1 MRRKTVLEMAG
12 DLGNPD
18 NQPPPAKVLLAIE
31 RIRTVAAE
39 RRSQGDYDR
48 RFEAELDRHFRGIAS
63 NLAAEKTA
71 VRNLNRSVEAL
82 VTTPS
87 FSRAQI
93 DTRSR
98 MPGGS
103 LFHRIIGK
111 LVSRQV
117 EGIFQQLRE
126 HDDAQSAVL
135 KDLADTLE
143 LIATHG
149 FPDTERRL
157 SVLADRVAILI
168 EMAAR
173 MDLIEAELS
182 RQSNE
187 HGERGL

>member
-1 MRRKTVLEMAG
+1 
-12 DLGNPD
+12 
-18 NQPPPAKVLLAIE
+18 
-31 RIRTVAAE
+31 
-39 RRSQGDYDR
+39 
-48 RFEAELDRHFRGIAS
+48 
-63 NLAAEKTA
+63 
-71 VRNLNRSVEAL
+71 
-82 VTTPS
+82 
-87 FSRAQI
+87 
-93 DTRSR
+93 

-103 LFHRIIGK
+103 LFHRIVGK

-135 KDLADTLE
+135 KDLAHTLE

-157 SVLADRVAILI
+157 SVLADRVAILV
-168 EMAAR
+168 EMAVR

>member
-1 MRRKTVLEMAG
+1 VSKGLQMSSDGNSSTDIVAEAIARISQRAEARKTDGEYTA
-12 DLGNPD
+12 
-18 NQPPPAKVLLAIE
+18 
-31 RIRTVAAE
+31 
-39 RRSQGDYDR
+39 S
-48 RFEAELDRHFRGIAS
+48 FETELDRHFRGIAS

-82 VTTPS
+82 ITTPS

-93 DTRSR
+93 DTQSR

-103 LFHRIIGK
+103 LFHRIVGK

-135 KDLADTLE
+135 KDLAHTLE

-157 SVLADRVAILI
+157 SVLADRVAILV
-168 EMAAR
+168 EMAVR

>member
-1 MRRKTVLEMAG
+1 MSDALSS
-12 DLGNPD
+12 
-18 NQPPPAKVLLAIE
+18 AIN
-31 RIRTVAAE
+31 RIASKSEA
-39 RRSQGDYDR
+39 RRSSGEFR
-48 RFEAELDRHFRGIAS
+48 AAFEAELDRHFRGIAS

-71 VRNLNRSVEAL
+71 VRNLHRSVDAL
-82 VTTPS
+82 IDTPS
-87 FSRAQI
+87 YSLAQI
-93 DTRSR
+93 ETRSR
-98 MPGGS
+98 IPGGS
-103 LFHRIIGK
+103 LFHRIVGK

-135 KDLADTLE
+135 KDLAHTLE

-157 SVLADRVAILI
+157 SVLADRVAILG

-173 MDLIEAELS
+173 MDLIEAEVS